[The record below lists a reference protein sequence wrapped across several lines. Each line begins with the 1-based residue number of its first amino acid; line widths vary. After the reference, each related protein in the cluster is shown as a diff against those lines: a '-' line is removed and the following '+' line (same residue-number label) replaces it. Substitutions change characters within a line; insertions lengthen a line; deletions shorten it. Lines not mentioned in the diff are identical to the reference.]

1 MMAEYIER
9 ESLIREI
16 ISNMASFIG
25 TPDEVQ
31 KHDEQCNYATSCIED
46 ALAVDVT
53 PVVHERFIE
62 TERSIRDG
70 KSKVY
75 GWECAVCKR
84 FTRSPFVDNWKFCPN
99 CGSKM
104 DGGNSDE

>member
-16 ISNMASFIG
+16 ISNMAFFIG

-31 KHDEQCNYATSCIED
+31 KHDEQCNYAISCIED

-84 FTRSPFVDNWKFCPN
+84 VTRSPFVDNWKFCPN